1 MAEVH
6 WVLRLGEVTLK
17 SKPVRRLF
25 QNAMRRSMSKAE
37 RRWDVRLRLSFGRD
51 RVVVRSD
58 GPVER
63 VEKALAHQF
72 GIVAV
77 DRVRMLGDP
86 DDISNAAEAILERH
100 HARGTP
106 RFGVR
111 CHGQAMSHIGPR
123 RPMLQRLVLRLS
135 TQTLRSR
142 STSRTRIGR

>member
-37 RRWDVRLRLSFGRD
+37 DRWGVQLRLSFGRD

-63 VEKALAHQF
+63 VEQALAHQ
-72 GIVAV
+72 
-77 DRVRMLGDP
+77 LG
-86 DDISNAAEAILERH
+86 
-100 HARGTP
+100 
-106 RFGVR
+106 
-111 CHGQAMSHIGPR
+111 
-123 RPMLQRLVLRLS
+123 LVSKL
-135 TQTLRSR
+135 TT
-142 STSRTRIGR
+142 